1 MLTKDEHAS
10 GDREPVAVPRAVV
23 AGTSPVAG
31 LELDIEHH
39 GTTQTY
45 GRRDFDAARIAVL
58 DYLAVTDTPVAAD
71 TVIEWVETGR

>member
-1 MLTKDEHAS
+1 MNTLRVTVSRWQCRGPWWQA
-10 GDREPVAVPRAVV
+10 RRR
-23 AGTSPVAG
+23 VAG